1 MHLREYDVT
10 FNYCISGHFKIKKNL
25 TVMEKKINKLQM
37 SHKYSRFSSKRR
49 FVCLILSNVI

>member
-25 TVMEKKINKLQM
+25 TVMEKKNIQITDE
-37 SHKYSRFSSKRR
+37 S
-49 FVCLILSNVI
+49 